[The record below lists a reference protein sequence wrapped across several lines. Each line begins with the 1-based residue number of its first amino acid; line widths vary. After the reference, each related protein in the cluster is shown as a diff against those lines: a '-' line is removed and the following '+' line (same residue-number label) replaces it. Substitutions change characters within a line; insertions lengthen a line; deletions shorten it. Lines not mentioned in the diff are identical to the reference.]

1 MNKSVKFVKSSDL
14 TKFWVAHRDYEKE
27 QELSE
32 KFLSNK
38 ISAKEYN
45 VEMNK
50 VNYSE
55 EIEYDHSETLL
66 EQLNEIIAD
75 PTVVVVSVKDNTSN
89 PNLDGANTLLRWED
103 GLHTRKLTSR
113 GLMGLM
119 DASYIARPTTFTE
132 EAK

>member
-32 KFLSNK
+32 QFLSKK
-38 ISAKEYN
+38 ISANGYN

-50 VNYSE
+50 VNYS
-55 EIEYDHSETLL
+55 SKTLL

-75 PTVVVVSVKDNTSN
+75 PTVDIVSVKDNTPN
-89 PNLDGANTLLRWED
+89 PNLDGANTLLRWEG
-103 GLHTRKLTSR
+103 GLHARKLTSR

-119 DASYIARPTTFTE
+119 DAAYIARPTTFTE

>member
-27 QELSE
+27 YELS
-32 KFLSNK
+32 KRYLSHEISANEYNIEVNK
-38 ISAKEYN
+38 I
-45 VEMNK
+45 
-50 VNYSE
+50 NYSE
-55 EIEYDHSETLL
+55 EIEYDHSKTLL

-75 PTVVVVSVKDNTSN
+75 PTVVVVSVKDNTPN
-89 PNLDGANTLLRWED
+89 PDLDGANTLLRWED
-103 GLHTRKLTSR
+103 GLHARKLTSR

-119 DASYIARPTTFTE
+119 DASYITRPTTFTE